1 MQLFIVIM
9 REFACVDTTNITLE
23 EKSYIYGLLL
33 SDGTMHIANPE
44 TYTGQVQLE
53 VSKKDKDIV
62 DKLCRIIPYSTKRE
76 RIRSTNFKDIHSSIV
91 FVVSRQYFIK
101 DLIDFGFPIKNKTT
115 SAVPPIVEYDEG
127 AFWRGVIDG
136 DGSLGIRHNSRGKL
150 EAYLSLTT
158 KSEPLKEAFCKYL
171 KSITG
176 RKYNPKRNKRDNIYN
191 IGCGGRAACK
201 VLKEIYKNCT
211 IYLNRKYEN
220 FLECLTWEKEN
231 NIPKRNI
238 SGVIGVGINRAL
250 NKWMA
255 YITIDK
261 ENINLG
267 IYTDKKDAIIARLK
281 AEQTHFGEFALQK
294 HLFKEY
300 GLE

>member
-1 MQLFIVIM
+1 MK
-9 REFACVDTTNITLE
+9 EFAFVDTTHITLE

-33 SDGTMHIANPE
+33 SDGTMHIVNPE

-53 VSKKDKDIV
+53 VSKKDEDIV
-62 DKLCRIIPYSTKRE
+62 DKLCKIVPYSTKRE
-76 RIRSTNFKDIHSSIV
+76 RIRSTNFKDNHYSMV

-101 DLIDFGFPIKNKTT
+101 DLIDFGFPIENKTIN
-115 SAVPPIVEYDEG
+115 AMPPIIKYDEN
-127 AFWRGVIDG
+127 AFWRGVLDG
-136 DGSLGIRHNSRGKL
+136 DGSLGIRRNSRGKL

-158 KSEPLKEAFCKYL
+158 KSEPLKEAFCQYL

-176 RKYNPKRNKRDNIYN
+176 RQYNPKRNKRDNIYN
-191 IGCGGRAACK
+191 IGCGGHAACK
-201 VLKEIYKNCT
+201 ILKEIYKNGT

-220 FLECLTWEKEN
+220 FLECLKWEKEN
-231 NIPKRNI
+231 NIPKRNT
-238 SGVIGVGINRAL
+238 SGVVGVGINRAL
-250 NKWMA
+250 NKWIA

-267 IYTDKKDAIIARLK
+267 AYIDKKDAIIARLK
-281 AEQTHFGEFALQK
+281 AEREYFGEFALQK